1 MTVNPLSARQLKQLR
16 QACEEEQSLL
26 AVFLFGSHVESYATE
41 RSDID
46 LGLLLTN
53 SPPGLQD
60 RLALEV
66 RLCQALEREDVDFL
80 LLAEAPLQ
88 LRFRAISGQILYE
101 RSPDMVS
108 DFMQRTM
115 VAYYDFLPVLKT
127 YEREFAQSLEKDY
140 DL

>member
-1 MTVNPLSARQLKQLR
+1 MTVNPFSARQLKQLR
-16 QACEEEQSLL
+16 QACEAEHSLL
-26 AVFLFGSHVESYATE
+26 AVFLFGSHVEGYATE

-46 LGLLLTN
+46 LGLLFTEF
-53 SPPGLQD
+53 PDLQD

-101 RSPDMVS
+101 RSPDRVS

-140 DL
+140 DI